1 MRIFRSKSVIG
12 DGDIGIRKVDVRQG
26 FPLHTHDYIE
36 LEYICDGEGVHTVDG
51 EEFHVRRGDM
61 IFMNY
66 GATHSFATD
75 SGFSHIEIY
84 FSPKLAAS
92 GGTAIKNSL
101 ALLTL
106 SSFDGMRQNRNGGV
120 ISFSGQAR
128 RDVEYILECM
138 VAERNEENTGY
149 ESVLTSYLNVLLVKM
164 LREADKGDM
173 SENIWQ
179 SVKSYI
185 DTNAAERITLTDL
198 AERCFYN
205 PSYFSRAFKQ
215 KFGSSLTEY
224 VRSRRIEL
232 AKIRLETV
240 DESIESVMQ
249 KVGFTDRSAFYRAF
263 SELVGM
269 TPAEYRAA
277 YKNKG
282 K

>member
-1 MRIFRSKSVIG
+1 
-12 DGDIGIRKVDVRQG
+12 
-26 FPLHTHDYIE
+26 
-36 LEYICDGEGVHTVDG
+36 
-51 EEFHVRRGDM
+51 
-61 IFMNY
+61 
-66 GATHSFATD
+66 
-75 SGFSHIEIY
+75 
-84 FSPKLAAS
+84 
-92 GGTAIKNSL
+92 
-101 ALLTL
+101 
-106 SSFDGMRQNRNGGV
+106 
-120 ISFSGQAR
+120 
-128 RDVEYILECM
+128 M
-138 VAERNEENTGY
+138 VAEKDEEQTGY

-164 LREADKGDM
+164 LRSSDKGEMPED
-173 SENIWQ
+173 IWQ

-185 DTNAAERITLTDL
+185 DTNARGHITLTDL

-232 AKIRLETV
+232 AKMRLETE